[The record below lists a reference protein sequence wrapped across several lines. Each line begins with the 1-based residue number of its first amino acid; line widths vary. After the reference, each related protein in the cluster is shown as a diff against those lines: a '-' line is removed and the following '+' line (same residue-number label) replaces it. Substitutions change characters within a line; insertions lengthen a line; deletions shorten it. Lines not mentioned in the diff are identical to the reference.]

1 MGSIYEEV
9 ENKALKCHAEAPGI
23 VGVRRAAVLAC
34 ALALAVGSF
43 EPSRASVIDESYVE
57 IARGAEANHTKAIA
71 VGNKAKAK
79 GEESIAIGYEAEA
92 NNPQQSNYA
101 VPAIAIGSRAR
112 ALKSNAIAFGTLST
126 AHGNRSIAIG
136 SGAVADDF
144 TTSLGWMAGSTSK
157 VKGEHGVIPVGKFK
171 SSKESVFI
179 GKNAGRDIEGKD
191 NVVIGNYGAEGVP
204 EDGSYVQGNTPGDN
218 AGHFV
223 GITAIGRS
231 ALVKG
236 DNGVALGKEAKAMG
250 TSGVAVGHLANAKKN
265 FDIALGYKA
274 EAEGVPPSSS
284 STGGSAMA
292 LGTSAHAAGM
302 NAVSI
307 GNGASATNTST
318 IALGGKAEGHSSTAL
333 GYVTQA
339 SGSSATA
346 VGYYAQA
353 TGSQS
358 TALGTIAKAK
368 TVGAVAIGNEAKAA
382 ASEGDVA
389 LGSGSET
396 AAAVGTSSYMINGQ
410 TKTFA
415 GTGPAS
421 TVSVGKAGTERTITN
436 VAAGRISGNS
446 TDAVNGS
453 QLFGV
458 IEEVNKGTKYGG
470 DTGAVFTRRLGEQ
483 TNVKGG
489 KSTDLT
495 ENNIGVVSNG
505 TDTLTV
511 KLSKDVNLGNTGSLQ
526 AGGTTINSTGIATN
540 QIVAGGTTINS
551 TTFDAGNKQIT
562 NVASGGSVTNN
573 AATIGDVNTI
583 VGNKTKWTIK
593 DGETLAGEKEIN
605 STTPLVVKGDA
616 YVKTKVDNSGLHLS
630 MDETK
635 LNSTI
640 TNNITVQQ
648 NKTDITTINETL
660 DKGLKF
666 AGNDGVA
673 VKRKLGQTLNVKGGL
688 SDVSANASGKN
699 LGVKKNAAGDGLDLV
714 MSEKPEFTE
723 VTVGSTN
730 KVVLSEGK
738 ISIGGKDYITT
749 AGLNANSQQ
758 IKNVKAG
765 TEGTDAVNLNQVKSL
780 VTAGA
785 KPTTVKGSDNIGV
798 SDGANSQGGKEYTV
812 SLKDSVTLGTDPAKK
827 ISIDGTA
834 GKLTVG
840 TKVTVNGATGDI
852 QAGTVKIAG
861 AGTVN
866 ELTNRTW
873 DIDNPTIVNG
883 QAATEDQ
890 LKVVSDG
897 VKTNTTNITTLQ
909 QGWTLKDPGTGS
921 KTVKAGDTVTVAG
934 DAYIKPAVSNAGLT
948 LTLDEDKLNDTITNN
963 TTVQKNKTDI
973 TTINETLDK
982 GLKFAGNDGVA
993 VKRKLGQTLNVKGG
1007 LSDVSA
1013 NASGKNLGVKKNAAG
1028 DGLDLVMSEKPE
1040 FTEVTV
1046 GSTNKVVLSEG
1057 KISIGGKDYITTAG
1071 LNANS
1076 QQIKNVKAGT
1086 EGTDAVNLNQVK
1098 SLVTAGAKP
1107 TTVKGSDNIGVSD
1120 GANSQGGKEYTVS
1133 LKDSVTLGTDPA
1145 KKISIDGTAGKLT
1158 VGTKVTVNGA
1168 TGDIQAGTVKIAG
1181 AGTVNELTNRTW
1193 DIDNP
1198 TIVNGQA
1205 ATEDQLKV
1213 VSDGVKTNTT
1223 NITTINETL
1232 DKGLKFAG
1240 NDGVAVKRKL
1250 GQTLN
1255 VKGGLSDVSAN
1266 ASGKNLGVKKNAA
1279 GDGLDLVMSEKPE
1292 FTEVTVG
1299 STNKVVLSEGKIS
1312 IGGKDYITTAGL
1324 NANSQQIKNVKAG
1337 TEGTDAV
1344 NLNQVKSL
1352 VTAGAKP
1359 TTVKGSDNIGVSD
1372 GANSQGGKE
1381 YTVSLKDSVTL
1392 GTDPAKKISIDGTA
1406 GKLTVGT
1413 KVTVN
1418 GATGDI
1424 QAGTVKIAGA
1434 GTVNELTNRTWD
1446 IDNPTIVNGQAATED
1461 QLKVVSDGVKTN
1473 ATNITTINTTIGQG
1487 LDFGGDSGAK
1497 INKKLGEQLN
1507 IKGGADATKLTDGN
1521 IGVVSDGTQLNV
1533 KLKKD
1538 IDLGATGSVTTGATV
1553 IDNTGLTIGGKAYVT
1568 SAGLNAN
1575 NQKITNVADGTST
1588 KDAVN
1593 YGQLQDAINGGAAK
1607 VTTVKAKNSNVT
1619 VDEGTN
1625 AAGGKEYTVGLG
1637 DKVTLGTAAD
1647 KKISIDGT
1655 AGKITAGNSIVIDGT
1670 SGTVTGLKNT
1680 TWEVG
1685 VTQPVTGRAA
1695 TEDQLKVV
1703 SDGVKTNM
1711 TNITTINETL
1721 DKGLKFAGD
1730 DAAVINKKLG
1740 QQLDIKGG
1748 ATADLTDGNIGVVSD
1763 GTQLN
1768 VKLKKDID
1776 LGATGSVTTGATV
1789 IDNTGLTIGG
1799 KAYVTSAGL
1808 NANNQKITNVADG
1821 TSTKDAVNYGQLTAQ
1836 IANSKTILKDG
1847 HNTTVEGEGTA
1858 AKPYKV
1864 NVKDDLVLGKA
1875 GADGKDGSIGINGK
1889 DGQSVVIHGKDGISV
1904 KGKDGKDG
1912 VTITAEGP
1920 AGQDGV
1926 DGHIGMTG
1934 KDGASADIHVKD
1946 GAPGLDGTTLTRI
1959 VYEDKNHVTH
1969 EVATLD
1975 DGLKFAGDNGQSD
1988 ASKVIKK
1995 KLNNTLDIIG
2005 GASGALTDGNIGVNN
2020 VGGQLKVQ
2028 LAQNLNLTAAGSLTI
2043 GDTLL
2048 NGSGLTITGG
2058 PKLTKT
2064 DVNMGGLQIHGV
2076 AQGTSDTDAVNVSQM
2091 NAQIA
2096 NSKTI
2101 LKDGHNTTVE
2111 GEGTAAKPYKVN
2123 VKDDLV
2129 LGKAGADGKDGS
2141 IGINGKDGQSVVIH
2155 GKDGISVKGKDGKD
2169 GVTITAEGPA
2179 GQDGVDG
2186 HIGMTGK
2193 DGASADIHVK
2203 DGAPGL
2209 DGTTLTRIVYEDKN
2223 HVTHEVATLDDGLKF
2238 AGDGGTPVGRK
2249 LGETLKISGGA
2260 DVTKLTDDNIGVIAD
2275 PANGELKVKLARN
2288 LNLTAAGSVSIGDVT
2303 LNTGGLS
2310 INGGPSITKTG
2321 VNMNGLQIAN
2331 VKSGLDGADLSTAS
2345 GATLKNAANIGD
2357 LKNAIENASSNLTD
2371 KGFALSADDSGIVTK
2386 KLGQAVHVAGDGTNT
2401 ETKVDGG
2408 KVVVALK
2415 NELKFDVTGTTN
2427 KLTINTG
2434 GQGTVNGLS
2443 NTTWNPL
2450 SITSGQAAT
2459 EDQLK
2464 VVDDKIAAISA
2475 DTLKSW
2481 DAQID
2486 GVKVKTVSKTDN
2498 VLNFKKGSNIK
2509 LSDDS
2514 GAIKISVVDAPDFA
2528 GKVTAKGFDASGHK
2542 IENVKAGAVNQTS
2555 GDAINGAQLWKT
2567 SSSIAQH
2574 LGGEKY
2580 GITVQNDGS
2589 VSQPTY
2595 RMQGGSYNNV
2605 GDALS
2610 AVDKQFTNVYNNF
2623 GNVYNQM
2630 GELRGSIKATGA
2642 LGSALSALKPMQYD
2656 PIEPSQL
2663 MAGFG
2668 AYKGEWAFALG
2679 WAHYMKEDFMV
2690 HAGVSI
2696 THHGESMANAGL
2708 TWKIGRKE
2716 DREAI
2721 PERYR
2726 KGPLNSVY
2734 VMQKENAELQAEVA
2748 SLRRTNSRHEE
2759 TNALQSQEIV
2769 ELKARMA
2776 ALERML
2782 QNGSKRR

>member
-1 MGSIYEEV
+1 MNKIYKVTWSKVRGCYVVISELVKDCRVVFSGSAV
-9 ENKALKCHAEAPGI
+9 RTLKSGSGTLPV
-23 VGVRRAAVLAC
+23 VGRRLAAAVLTAGAFILSPAATLAADGGAPAG
-34 ALALAVGSF
+34 ALVVDGAAGEKERDAADPAGQSPAALEIGSAVYGF
-43 EPSRASVIDESYVE
+43 VD
-57 IARGAEANHTKAIA
+57 
-71 VGNKAKAK
+71 
-79 GEESIAIGYEAEA
+79 
-92 NNPQQSNYA
+92 A
-101 VPAIAIGSRAR
+101 VPAFGSWQQGAMAPVLRSGGSAGRERAGR
-112 ALKSNAIAFGTLST
+112 IHYFSVHNPSSGDGNYNNDGAT
-126 AHGNRSIAIG
+126 A
-136 SGAVADDF
+136 AD
-144 TTSLGWMAGSTSK
+144 SMA
-157 VKGEHGVIPVGKFK
+157 VGK
-171 SSKESVFI
+171 
-179 GKNAGRDIEGKD
+179 
-191 NVVIGNYGAEGVP
+191 
-204 EDGSYVQGNTPGDN
+204 
-218 AGHFV
+218 H
-223 GITAIGRS
+223 
-231 ALVKG
+231 
-236 DNGVALGKEAKAMG
+236 AKA
-250 TSGVAVGHLANAKKN
+250 TSDRSVAV
-265 FDIALGYKA
+265 GYKA
-274 EAEGVPPSSS
+274 EAAGNQSV
-284 STGGSAMA
+284 A
-292 LGTSAHAAGM
+292 LGTDVKASGQDSVAVGSGVKAGGKS
-302 NAVSI
+302 V
-307 GNGASATNTST
+307 
-318 IALGGKAEGHSSTAL
+318 ALGVKAEANGDHN
-333 GYVTQA
+333 
-339 SGSSATA
+339 
-346 VGYYAQA
+346 
-353 TGSQS
+353 
-358 TALGTIAKAK
+358 IAIGEEAK
-368 TVGAVAIGNEAKAA
+368 TTAQQAVAIGKGASAGEHGVAMGEEATAQANMTVAIGTRAKGLAEAAIAIGEDAKAKDNHSVA
-382 ASEGDVA
+382 IGLRAESSSAIEAGVAIGQDSLVTGEYGVA
-389 LGSGSET
+389 LGRESKADRNGAQNHTDSVWGVVN
-396 AAAVGTSSYMINGQ
+396 ASQLGLGQSAVQAIKNTVKGKLG
-410 TKTFA
+410 A
-415 GTGPAS
+415 
-421 TVSVGKAGTERTITN
+421 VSVGNGNETRQIIN
-436 VAAGRISGNS
+436 VAAGEKDS
-446 TDAVNGS
+446 DAVNVA
-453 QLFGV
+453 QL
-458 IEEVNKGTKYGG
+458 K
-470 DTGAVFTRRLGEQ
+470 A
-483 TNVKGG
+483 
-489 KSTDLT
+489 
-495 ENNIGVVSNG
+495 
-505 TDTLTV
+505 
-511 KLSKDVNLGNTGSLQ
+511 
-526 AGGTTINSTGIATN
+526 
-540 QIVAGGTTINS
+540 VAGMINGS
-551 TTFDAGNKQIT
+551 
-562 NVASGGSVTNN
+562 SGG
-573 AATIGDVNTI
+573 
-583 VGNKTKWTIK
+583 
-593 DGETLAGEKEIN
+593 
-605 STTPLVVKGDA
+605 
-616 YVKTKVDNSGLHLS
+616 
-630 MDETK
+630 
-635 LNSTI
+635 
-640 TNNITVQQ
+640 
-648 NKTDITTINETL
+648 
-660 DKGLKF
+660 
-666 AGNDGVA
+666 
-673 VKRKLGQTLNVKGGL
+673 GG
-688 SDVSANASGKN
+688 SS
-699 LGVKKNAAGDGLDLV
+699 
-714 MSEKPEFTE
+714 
-723 VTVGSTN
+723 
-730 KVVLSEGK
+730 
-738 ISIGGKDYITT
+738 
-749 AGLNANSQQ
+749 
-758 IKNVKAG
+758 
-765 TEGTDAVNLNQVKSL
+765 
-780 VTAGA
+780 
-785 KPTTVKGSDNIGV
+785 TVKGSDNIGV
-798 SDGANSQGGKEYTV
+798 SEGANSQGGKEYTV
-812 SLKDSVTLGTDPAKK
+812 SLKDSVTLATDPAKK

-866 ELTNRTW
+866 ELTNR
-873 DIDNPTIVNG
+873 
-883 QAATEDQ
+883 A
-890 LKVVSDG
+890 
-897 VKTNTTNITTLQ
+897 
-909 QGWTLKDPGTGS
+909 
-921 KTVKAGDTVTVAG
+921 
-934 DAYIKPAVSNAGLT
+934 
-948 LTLDEDKLNDTITNN
+948 
-963 TTVQKNKTDI
+963 
-973 TTINETLDK
+973 
-982 GLKFAGNDGVA
+982 
-993 VKRKLGQTLNVKGG
+993 
-1007 LSDVSA
+1007 
-1013 NASGKNLGVKKNAAG
+1013 
-1028 DGLDLVMSEKPE
+1028 
-1040 FTEVTV
+1040 
-1046 GSTNKVVLSEG
+1046 
-1057 KISIGGKDYITTAG
+1057 
-1071 LNANS
+1071 
-1076 QQIKNVKAGT
+1076 
-1086 EGTDAVNLNQVK
+1086 
-1098 SLVTAGAKP
+1098 
-1107 TTVKGSDNIGVSD
+1107 
-1120 GANSQGGKEYTVS
+1120 
-1133 LKDSVTLGTDPA
+1133 
-1145 KKISIDGTAGKLT
+1145 
-1158 VGTKVTVNGA
+1158 
-1168 TGDIQAGTVKIAG
+1168 
-1181 AGTVNELTNRTW
+1181 
-1193 DIDNP
+1193 
-1198 TIVNGQA
+1198 
-1205 ATEDQLKV
+1205 
-1213 VSDGVKTNTT
+1213 
-1223 NITTINETL
+1223 
-1232 DKGLKFAG
+1232 
-1240 NDGVAVKRKL
+1240 
-1250 GQTLN
+1250 
-1255 VKGGLSDVSAN
+1255 
-1266 ASGKNLGVKKNAA
+1266 
-1279 GDGLDLVMSEKPE
+1279 
-1292 FTEVTVG
+1292 
-1299 STNKVVLSEGKIS
+1299 
-1312 IGGKDYITTAGL
+1312 
-1324 NANSQQIKNVKAG
+1324 
-1337 TEGTDAV
+1337 
-1344 NLNQVKSL
+1344 
-1352 VTAGAKP
+1352 
-1359 TTVKGSDNIGVSD
+1359 
-1372 GANSQGGKE
+1372 
-1381 YTVSLKDSVTL
+1381 
-1392 GTDPAKKISIDGTA
+1392 
-1406 GKLTVGT
+1406 
-1413 KVTVN
+1413 
-1418 GATGDI
+1418 
-1424 QAGTVKIAGA
+1424 
-1434 GTVNELTNRTWD
+1434 WD

-1538 IDLGATGSVTTGATV
+1538 IDLGAAGSVTTGATV

-1575 NQKITNVADGTST
+1575 SQQIKNVKAGTEGT
-1588 KDAVN
+1588 DAVN
-1593 YGQLQDAINGGAAK
+1593 LNQVKSLVTAGAK
-1607 VTTVKAKNSNVT
+1607 PTTVKGSDNIGVSDGANSQ
-1619 VDEGTN
+1619 
-1625 AAGGKEYTVGLG
+1625 GGKEYTVSLK
-1637 DKVTLGTAAD
+1637 DSVTLGTDPA

-1703 SDGVKTNM
+1703 SDGVKTNA
-1711 TNITTINETL
+1711 TNITTINTTIGQGL
-1721 DKGLKFAGD
+1721 DFGGD
-1730 DAAVINKKLG
+1730 SGAKINKKLG
-1740 QQLDIKGG
+1740 EQLNIKGG
-1748 ATADLTDGNIGVVSD
+1748 ADATKLTDGNIGVVSD

-1776 LGATGSVTTGATV
+1776 LGAAGSVTTGATV

-1946 GAPGLDGTTLTRI
+1946 GAPGVDGTPGTHLTRI

-1975 DGLKFAGDNGQSD
+1975 DGMKYAGDDGQSD

-2111 GEGTAAKPYKVN
+2111 GEGTATKPYKVN

-2169 GVTITAEGPA
+2169 GVTIYA
-2179 GQDGVDG
+2179 
-2186 HIGMTGK
+2186 K
-2193 DGASADIHVK
+2193 DGADGTEGKIGLTGPKGSDGKNAKADI
-2203 DGAPGL
+2203 GINAGPASL
-2209 DGTTLTRIVYEDKN
+2209 DPAKNLSATEMTRIYYTDEKGD
-2223 HVTHEVATLDDGLKF
+2223 HQVATMDDGLKF

-2260 DVTKLTDDNIGVIAD
+2260 DVTKLADDNIGVIAD

-2310 INGGPSITKTG
+2310 INGGPKITKTS

-2434 GQGTVNGLS
+2434 GKGTINGLS

-2464 VVDDKIAAISA
+2464 AVDDKIANISGNA
-2475 DTLKSW
+2475 MTSW

-2498 VLNFKKGSNIK
+2498 VLNFKKGSNIT

-2555 GDAINGAQLWKT
+2555 GDAVNGAQLWKT
-2567 SSSIAQH
+2567 ASSIATH
-2574 LGGEKY
+2574 LGG
-2580 GITVQNDGS
+2580 GATAQADGS
-2589 VSQPTY
+2589 ISAPTY
-2595 RMQGGSYNNV
+2595 KFKYVDGGSYNTV

-2610 AVDKQFTNVYNNF
+2610 AVDKQFGKVYNNF

-2630 GELRGSIKATGA
+2630 GELRRDLKNVGA

-2656 PIEPSQL
+2656 PLEPSQL

-2668 AYKGEWAFALG
+2668 TYKGEYALALG
-2679 WAHYMKEDFMV
+2679 WAHYVKEDFMV
-2690 HAGVSI
+2690 HAGVSV

-2708 TWKIGRKE
+2708 TWRIGRKADKE
-2716 DREAI
+2716 QI

-2726 KGPLNSVY
+2726 KGPMSSVY
-2734 VMQKENAELQAEVA
+2734 VMQKENAQLQAEVT
-2748 SLRRTNSRHEE
+2748 SLKRTNAQQAE
-2759 TNALQSQEIV
+2759 TNAMQAQTTEHQAREIA
-2769 ELKARMA
+2769 ELKARME

-2782 QNGSKRR
+2782 RASKRR

>member
-963 TTVQKNKTDI
+963 TTVQKNKTD
-973 TTINETLDK
+973 
-982 GLKFAGNDGVA
+982 
-993 VKRKLGQTLNVKGG
+993 
-1007 LSDVSA
+1007 
-1013 NASGKNLGVKKNAAG
+1013 
-1028 DGLDLVMSEKPE
+1028 
-1040 FTEVTV
+1040 
-1046 GSTNKVVLSEG
+1046 
-1057 KISIGGKDYITTAG
+1057 
-1071 LNANS
+1071 
-1076 QQIKNVKAGT
+1076 
-1086 EGTDAVNLNQVK
+1086 
-1098 SLVTAGAKP
+1098 
-1107 TTVKGSDNIGVSD
+1107 
-1120 GANSQGGKEYTVS
+1120 
-1133 LKDSVTLGTDPA
+1133 
-1145 KKISIDGTAGKLT
+1145 
-1158 VGTKVTVNGA
+1158 
-1168 TGDIQAGTVKIAG
+1168 
-1181 AGTVNELTNRTW
+1181 
-1193 DIDNP
+1193 
-1198 TIVNGQA
+1198 
-1205 ATEDQLKV
+1205 
-1213 VSDGVKTNTT
+1213 
-1223 NITTINETL
+1223 ITTINETL

-2464 VVDDKIAAISA
+2464 AVDDKIANISGNVM
-2475 DTLKSW
+2475 TGW

-2486 GVKVKTVSKTDN
+2486 GVKVKTVNKTDN
-2498 VLNFKKGSNIK
+2498 VLNFKKGSNIT

-2514 GAIKISVVDAPDFA
+2514 GAIKIGVVDAPAFA

-2567 SSSIAQH
+2567 SSSLAQH
-2574 LGGEKY
+2574 LGG
-2580 GITVQNDGS
+2580 GSSVTPDGTVS
-2589 VSQPTY
+2589 APTY
-2595 RMQGGSYNNV
+2595 KFKYVNGGSYNTV

-2610 AVDKQFTNVYNNF
+2610 AVDRQFGNVYNNF

-2630 GELRGSIKATGA
+2630 GELRRDLKNVGA

-2656 PIEPSQL
+2656 PLEPSQL

-2668 AYKGEWAFALG
+2668 TYKGEYALALG
-2679 WAHYMKEDFMV
+2679 WAHYVKEDFMV
-2690 HAGVSI
+2690 HAGVSV

-2708 TWKIGRKE
+2708 TWRIGRKA
-2716 DREAI
+2716 DKEAI

-2726 KGPLNSVY
+2726 KGPMSSVY
-2734 VMQKENAELQAEVA
+2734 VMQKENAQLQAEVT
-2748 SLRRTNSRHEE
+2748 SLKRTNAQQAE
-2759 TNALQSQEIV
+2759 TNAMQAQTTEHQAREIA
-2769 ELKARMA
+2769 ELKARME

-2782 QNGSKRR
+2782 RASKRR

>member
-1 MGSIYEEV
+1 
-9 ENKALKCHAEAPGI
+9 
-23 VGVRRAAVLAC
+23 
-34 ALALAVGSF
+34 
-43 EPSRASVIDESYVE
+43 
-57 IARGAEANHTKAIA
+57 
-71 VGNKAKAK
+71 
-79 GEESIAIGYEAEA
+79 
-92 NNPQQSNYA
+92 
-101 VPAIAIGSRAR
+101 
-112 ALKSNAIAFGTLST
+112 
-126 AHGNRSIAIG
+126 
-136 SGAVADDF
+136 
-144 TTSLGWMAGSTSK
+144 
-157 VKGEHGVIPVGKFK
+157 
-171 SSKESVFI
+171 
-179 GKNAGRDIEGKD
+179 
-191 NVVIGNYGAEGVP
+191 
-204 EDGSYVQGNTPGDN
+204 
-218 AGHFV
+218 
-223 GITAIGRS
+223 
-231 ALVKG
+231 
-236 DNGVALGKEAKAMG
+236 
-250 TSGVAVGHLANAKKN
+250 
-265 FDIALGYKA
+265 
-274 EAEGVPPSSS
+274 
-284 STGGSAMA
+284 
-292 LGTSAHAAGM
+292 
-302 NAVSI
+302 
-307 GNGASATNTST
+307 
-318 IALGGKAEGHSSTAL
+318 
-333 GYVTQA
+333 
-339 SGSSATA
+339 
-346 VGYYAQA
+346 
-353 TGSQS
+353 
-358 TALGTIAKAK
+358 
-368 TVGAVAIGNEAKAA
+368 
-382 ASEGDVA
+382 
-389 LGSGSET
+389 
-396 AAAVGTSSYMINGQ
+396 
-410 TKTFA
+410 
-415 GTGPAS
+415 
-421 TVSVGKAGTERTITN
+421 
-436 VAAGRISGNS
+436 
-446 TDAVNGS
+446 
-453 QLFGV
+453 
-458 IEEVNKGTKYGG
+458 
-470 DTGAVFTRRLGEQ
+470 
-483 TNVKGG
+483 
-489 KSTDLT
+489 
-495 ENNIGVVSNG
+495 
-505 TDTLTV
+505 
-511 KLSKDVNLGNTGSLQ
+511 
-526 AGGTTINSTGIATN
+526 
-540 QIVAGGTTINS
+540 
-551 TTFDAGNKQIT
+551 
-562 NVASGGSVTNN
+562 
-573 AATIGDVNTI
+573 
-583 VGNKTKWTIK
+583 
-593 DGETLAGEKEIN
+593 
-605 STTPLVVKGDA
+605 
-616 YVKTKVDNSGLHLS
+616 LHLS

-640 TNNITVQQ
+640 TNNTS
-648 NKTDITTINETL
+648 ITTINETL

-673 VKRKLGQTLNVKGGL
+673 VKRELGQTLSVKGGL

-866 ELTNRTW
+866 ELTNRAW

-890 LKVVSDG
+890 LKVVSDV
-897 VKTNTTNITTLQ
+897 VKTNTSNISNLTTTVNNHTTDITN
-909 QGWTLKDPGTGS
+909 LKGGFTVSDGDGS
-921 KTVKAGDTVTVAG
+921 VKPEIKLGETDKQNIQFKGEPDKIAVEVAKAADGATVTVKAD
-934 DAYIKPAVSNAGLT
+934 P
-948 LTLDEDKLNDTITNN
+948 KLGETINISNN
-963 TTVQKNKTDI
+963 TSI

-993 VKRKLGQTLNVKGG
+993 VKRELGQTLSVKGG

-1071 LNANS
+1071 LNAN
-1076 QQIKNVKAGT
+1076 
-1086 EGTDAVNLNQVK
+1086 
-1098 SLVTAGAKP
+1098 
-1107 TTVKGSDNIGVSD
+1107 
-1120 GANSQGGKEYTVS
+1120 
-1133 LKDSVTLGTDPA
+1133 
-1145 KKISIDGTAGKLT
+1145 
-1158 VGTKVTVNGA
+1158 
-1168 TGDIQAGTVKIAG
+1168 
-1181 AGTVNELTNRTW
+1181 
-1193 DIDNP
+1193 
-1198 TIVNGQA
+1198 
-1205 ATEDQLKV
+1205 
-1213 VSDGVKTNTT
+1213 
-1223 NITTINETL
+1223 
-1232 DKGLKFAG
+1232 
-1240 NDGVAVKRKL
+1240 
-1250 GQTLN
+1250 
-1255 VKGGLSDVSAN
+1255 
-1266 ASGKNLGVKKNAA
+1266 
-1279 GDGLDLVMSEKPE
+1279 
-1292 FTEVTVG
+1292 
-1299 STNKVVLSEGKIS
+1299 
-1312 IGGKDYITTAGL
+1312 
-1324 NANSQQIKNVKAG
+1324 
-1337 TEGTDAV
+1337 
-1344 NLNQVKSL
+1344 
-1352 VTAGAKP
+1352 
-1359 TTVKGSDNIGVSD
+1359 
-1372 GANSQGGKE
+1372 
-1381 YTVSLKDSVTL
+1381 
-1392 GTDPAKKISIDGTA
+1392 
-1406 GKLTVGT
+1406 
-1413 KVTVN
+1413 
-1418 GATGDI
+1418 
-1424 QAGTVKIAGA
+1424 
-1434 GTVNELTNRTWD
+1434 
-1446 IDNPTIVNGQAATED
+1446 
-1461 QLKVVSDGVKTN
+1461 
-1473 ATNITTINTTIGQG
+1473 
-1487 LDFGGDSGAK
+1487 
-1497 INKKLGEQLN
+1497 
-1507 IKGGADATKLTDGN
+1507 
-1521 IGVVSDGTQLNV
+1521 
-1533 KLKKD
+1533 
-1538 IDLGATGSVTTGATV
+1538 
-1553 IDNTGLTIGGKAYVT
+1553 
-1568 SAGLNAN
+1568 
-1575 NQKITNVADGTST
+1575 NQKITNVEA
-1588 KDAVN
+1588 
-1593 YGQLQDAINGGAAK
+1593 
-1607 VTTVKAKNSNVT
+1607 
-1619 VDEGTN
+1619 
-1625 AAGGKEYTVGLG
+1625 
-1637 DKVTLGTAAD
+1637 
-1647 KKISIDGT
+1647 
-1655 AGKITAGNSIVIDGT
+1655 
-1670 SGTVTGLKNT
+1670 
-1680 TWEVG
+1680 
-1685 VTQPVTGRAA
+1685 
-1695 TEDQLKVV
+1695 
-1703 SDGVKTNM
+1703 
-1711 TNITTINETL
+1711 
-1721 DKGLKFAGD
+1721 
-1730 DAAVINKKLG
+1730 
-1740 QQLDIKGG
+1740 
-1748 ATADLTDGNIGVVSD
+1748 
-1763 GTQLN
+1763 
-1768 VKLKKDID
+1768 
-1776 LGATGSVTTGATV
+1776 
-1789 IDNTGLTIGG
+1789 
-1799 KAYVTSAGL
+1799 
-1808 NANNQKITNVADG
+1808 G

-1912 VTITAEGP
+1912 VTIYA
-1920 AGQDGV
+1920 
-1926 DGHIGMTG
+1926 
-1934 KDGASADIHVKD
+1934 KDGADGTEGKIGLTGPKGSDGENAKADI
-1946 GAPGLDGTTLTRI
+1946 GINAGPASLDPAKNLSATEMTRI
-1959 VYEDKNHVTH
+1959 YYTDEKGDHQ
-1969 EVATLD
+1969 VATMD
-1975 DGLKFAGDNGQSD
+1975 DGMKYAGDNGQSD

-2076 AQGTSDTDAVNVSQM
+2076 AQGTSDTDAVNYGQLT
-2091 NAQIA
+2091 AQIA

-2169 GVTITAEGPA
+2169 GVTIYA
-2179 GQDGVDG
+2179 
-2186 HIGMTGK
+2186 K
-2193 DGASADIHVK
+2193 DGADGTEGKIGLTGPKGSDGENAKADI
-2203 DGAPGL
+2203 GINAGPASL
-2209 DGTTLTRIVYEDKN
+2209 DPAKNLSATEMTRIYYTDEKGD
-2223 HVTHEVATLDDGLKF
+2223 HQVATMDDGLKF

-2260 DVTKLTDDNIGVIAD
+2260 DVSKLTDDNIGVIAD
-2275 PANGELKVKLARN
+2275 SASGALKVKLARN

-2303 LNTGGLS
+2303 LNNGGLS
-2310 INGGPSITKTG
+2310 INGGPSITKTS

-2386 KLGQAVHVAGDGTNT
+2386 KLGQALHVAGDGTNT

-2427 KLTINTG
+2427 KLTINKDDK
-2434 GQGTVNGLS
+2434 GTVNGLS

-2464 VVDDKIAAISA
+2464 AVDDKIAAISA

-2514 GAIKISVVDAPDFA
+2514 GAIKISVVDAPNFA
-2528 GKVTAKGFDASGHK
+2528 GKVTAKGFDATGHK